1 MSDLYYNP
9 PKLTRFPVLRQNAQ
23 GKQLKKKKGLFWF
36 MISEVSMWALGPGAF
51 KVAQRKL
58 PEAELKAETA
68 LAVVGTRVWWWWGIN
83 EGIMSKFGWTTDF

>member
-1 MSDLYYNP
+1 
-9 PKLTRFPVLRQNAQ
+9 
-23 GKQLKKKKGLFWF
+23 
-36 MISEVSMWALGPGAF
+36 MWALGPGAF
-51 KVAQRKL
+51 NVAQRKL